1 MASANIN
8 DEVFGELKKHWAW
21 MLSLGI
27 VMVILGVIGLGMTV
41 LFNEIVVMYFGFL
54 LLFGSGVQL
63 MQAFRAEAWK
73 GRVWHV
79 LIALVYIVGG
89 IIAVT
94 EPVIAG
100 MTLALLIAWTL
111 IVIGV
116 LRLVMALQMR
126 GAAGWLWTLLGGV
139 LSVVLGVMIINE
151 WPQSGLWVI
160 GLFVAI
166 EILFAGWSQIMIAL
180 AAKNYTAESTPQ
192 QRLKPYRV
200 YRLVSCSYV

>member
-1 MASANIN
+1 MDSANIN
-8 DEVFGELKKHWAW
+8 DEVFGELKKNWAW

-27 VMVILGVIGLGMTV
+27 VMVILGIIGLGMTV

-89 IIAVT
+89 FIAVT
-94 EPVIAG
+94 EPVVAG

-116 LRLVMALQMR
+116 LRLFMALQMR
-126 GAAGWLWTLLGGV
+126 GANGWLWTLVGGV
-139 LSVVLGVMIINE
+139 LSVVLGIMIINE

-166 EILFAGWSQIMIAL
+166 EILFAGWTQIMLAL
-180 AAKNYTAESTPQ
+180 AAKNYTIESASTAA
-192 QRLKPYRV
+192 
-200 YRLVSCSYV
+200 

>member
-1 MASANIN
+1 MDPAKIN
-8 DEVFGELKKHWAW
+8 DEVFGELKKNWAW

-27 VMVILGVIGLGMTV
+27 VMVILGIIGLGMTV
-41 LFNEIVVMYFGFL
+41 LFNEIVVMYVGFL

-79 LIALVYIVGG
+79 LIVLVYIVGG
-89 IIAVT
+89 LIAVT

-111 IVIGV
+111 IVIGI

-139 LSVVLGVMIINE
+139 LSVVLGIMIMNE
-151 WPQSGLWVI
+151 WPESGLWVI

-166 EILFAGWSQIMIAL
+166 EMLFAGWSQIMIAL
-180 AAKNYTAESTPQ
+180 AAKDYAGTDASTAS
-192 QRLKPYRV
+192 
-200 YRLVSCSYV
+200 

>member
-27 VMVILGVIGLGMTV
+27 VMVILGIIGLGMTV

-116 LRLVMALQMR
+116 LRLFMALQMR
-126 GAAGWLWTLLGGV
+126 GANGWLWTLLGGV

-180 AAKNYTAESTPQ
+180 AAKNYTAKDAATAS
-192 QRLKPYRV
+192 
-200 YRLVSCSYV
+200 

>member
-89 IIAVT
+89 IIAIT

-116 LRLVMALQMR
+116 LRLFMALQMR

-180 AAKNYTAESTPQ
+180 AAKNYTAKDAATAF
-192 QRLKPYRV
+192 
-200 YRLVSCSYV
+200 

>member
-1 MASANIN
+1 MDSANIN

-116 LRLVMALQMR
+116 LRLFMALQMR

-180 AAKNYTAESTPQ
+180 AAKNYTAKDAATAS
-192 QRLKPYRV
+192 
-200 YRLVSCSYV
+200 

>member
-1 MASANIN
+1 MDSANIN
-8 DEVFGELKKHWAW
+8 DEVFGELKKNWAW

-27 VMVILGVIGLGMTV
+27 VMVMLGVIGLGMTV

-116 LRLVMALQMR
+116 LRLFMGLQMR
-126 GAAGWLWTLLGGV
+126 GANGWLWTLLGGV

-180 AAKNYTAESTPQ
+180 AAKNYTAKDAATAF
-192 QRLKPYRV
+192 
-200 YRLVSCSYV
+200 

>member
-27 VMVILGVIGLGMTV
+27 VMVILGIIGLGMTV

-126 GAAGWLWTLLGGV
+126 GAAGWLWTLLGGA

-180 AAKNYTAESTPQ
+180 AAKNYTAKDAATAS
-192 QRLKPYRV
+192 
-200 YRLVSCSYV
+200 

>member
-1 MASANIN
+1 MDSANIN
-8 DEVFGELKKHWAW
+8 DEVFGELKKNWAW

-180 AAKNYTAESTPQ
+180 AARNYTAED
-192 QRLKPYRV
+192 
-200 YRLVSCSYV
+200 VSAAA

>member
-1 MASANIN
+1 MDSANMN
-8 DEVFGELKKHWAW
+8 DEVFGELKKNWAW

-27 VMVILGVIGLGMTV
+27 VMVILGTIGLGMTV

-73 GRVWHV
+73 GRFWHI
-79 LIALVYIVGG
+79 LIALMYIAGG

-94 EPVIAG
+94 EPVVAG

-111 IVIGV
+111 IVIGL
-116 LRLVMALQMR
+116 LRLVMAVQMR
-126 GAAGWLWTLLGGV
+126 GANGWLWTLLGGV
-139 LSVVLGVMIINE
+139 LSVALGIMIMNE

-180 AAKNYTAESTPQ
+180 AAKNYRVKDASTAA
-192 QRLKPYRV
+192 
-200 YRLVSCSYV
+200 

>member
-1 MASANIN
+1 MDSANIN
-8 DEVFGELKKHWAW
+8 DEVFGELKKNWAW

-116 LRLVMALQMR
+116 LRLFMALQMR
-126 GAAGWLWTLLGGV
+126 GANGWLWTLLGGV

-166 EILFAGWSQIMIAL
+166 EILFAGWSQTMIAL
-180 AAKNYTAESTPQ
+180 AAKNYTAKDAATAS
-192 QRLKPYRV
+192 
-200 YRLVSCSYV
+200 

>member
-1 MASANIN
+1 MDSANIN
-8 DEVFGELKKHWAW
+8 DEVFGELKKNWAW

-73 GRVWHV
+73 GRLWHV
-79 LIALVYIVGG
+79 LIALVYIAGG

-126 GAAGWLWTLLGGV
+126 GANGWLWTLLGGV

-180 AAKNYTAESTPQ
+180 AAKNYTAKDAATAS
-192 QRLKPYRV
+192 
-200 YRLVSCSYV
+200 

>member
-1 MASANIN
+1 MSSANIN
-8 DEVFGELKKHWAW
+8 DEVFGELKKNWAW

-73 GRVWHV
+73 GRLWHV
-79 LIALVYIVGG
+79 LIALVYIAGG
-89 IIAVT
+89 VVAVT
-94 EPVIAG
+94 DPVIAG

-111 IVIGV
+111 IVIGL

-126 GAAGWLWTLLGGV
+126 GANGWLWTLVGGL

-166 EILFAGWSQIMIAL
+166 EVLFAGWTQIMIAL
-180 AAKNYTAESTPQ
+180 AAKNYTDKDASTA
-192 QRLKPYRV
+192 
-200 YRLVSCSYV
+200 S

>member
-1 MASANIN
+1 MDSANIN

-41 LFNEIVVMYFGFL
+41 LFNETVVMYFGFL

-126 GAAGWLWTLLGGV
+126 GAAGWLWTLLGGA

-180 AAKNYTAESTPQ
+180 AAKNYTAKDAATAS
-192 QRLKPYRV
+192 
-200 YRLVSCSYV
+200 

>member
-1 MASANIN
+1 MDSANMN
-8 DEVFGELKKHWAW
+8 DEVFGELKKNWAW

-27 VMVILGVIGLGMTV
+27 VMVILGTIGLGMTV

-73 GRVWHV
+73 GRFWHI
-79 LIALVYIVGG
+79 LIALMYIAGG

-94 EPVIAG
+94 EPVVAG

-116 LRLVMALQMR
+116 LRLVMAFQMR
-126 GAAGWLWTLLGGV
+126 GANGWLWTLLGGV
-139 LSVVLGVMIINE
+139 LSVALGIMIMNE

-180 AAKNYTAESTPQ
+180 AAKNYSVKDASTAA
-192 QRLKPYRV
+192 
-200 YRLVSCSYV
+200 

>member
-111 IVIGV
+111 IVIGM
-116 LRLVMALQMR
+116 LRLFMALQMR
-126 GAAGWLWTLLGGV
+126 GANGWLWTLLGGV

-180 AAKNYTAESTPQ
+180 AAKNYTAKDAATAS
-192 QRLKPYRV
+192 
-200 YRLVSCSYV
+200 

>member
-1 MASANIN
+1 MDSANIN
-8 DEVFGELKKHWAW
+8 DEVFGELKKNWAW

-116 LRLVMALQMR
+116 LRLFMALQMR
-126 GAAGWLWTLLGGV
+126 GANGWLWTLLGGV

-180 AAKNYTAESTPQ
+180 AARNYTAKDAATAS
-192 QRLKPYRV
+192 
-200 YRLVSCSYV
+200 

>member
-1 MASANIN
+1 MDSANIN
-8 DEVFGELKKHWAW
+8 DEVFGELKKNWAW

-27 VMVILGVIGLGMTV
+27 VMVMLGVIGLGMTV

-116 LRLVMALQMR
+116 LRLFMALQMR

-180 AAKNYTAESTPQ
+180 AAKNYTAKDAATAF
-192 QRLKPYRV
+192 
-200 YRLVSCSYV
+200 

>member
-1 MASANIN
+1 
-8 DEVFGELKKHWAW
+8 
-21 MLSLGI
+21 
-27 VMVILGVIGLGMTV
+27 
-41 LFNEIVVMYFGFL
+41 MYFGFL

-89 IIAVT
+89 IIAIT

-116 LRLVMALQMR
+116 LRLFMALQMR
-126 GAAGWLWTLLGGV
+126 GANGWLWTLLGGV

-180 AAKNYTAESTPQ
+180 AAKNYTAKDAATAF
-192 QRLKPYRV
+192 
-200 YRLVSCSYV
+200 

>member
-1 MASANIN
+1 MDSANIN

-27 VMVILGVIGLGMTV
+27 VMVILGIIGLGMTV

-126 GAAGWLWTLLGGV
+126 GAAGWLWTLLGGA

-180 AAKNYTAESTPQ
+180 AAKNYTAKDAATAS
-192 QRLKPYRV
+192 
-200 YRLVSCSYV
+200 

>member
-116 LRLVMALQMR
+116 LRLFMALQMR

-180 AAKNYTAESTPQ
+180 AAKNYTAKDAATAF
-192 QRLKPYRV
+192 
-200 YRLVSCSYV
+200 

>member
-116 LRLVMALQMR
+116 LRLFMALQMR
-126 GAAGWLWTLLGGV
+126 GANGWLWTLLGGV

-180 AAKNYTAESTPQ
+180 AAKNYTAKDAATAF
-192 QRLKPYRV
+192 
-200 YRLVSCSYV
+200 

>member
-1 MASANIN
+1 MDSANIN

-89 IIAVT
+89 IIAIT

-116 LRLVMALQMR
+116 LRLFMALQMR
-126 GAAGWLWTLLGGV
+126 GANGWLWTLLGGV

-180 AAKNYTAESTPQ
+180 AAKNYTAKDAATAS
-192 QRLKPYRV
+192 
-200 YRLVSCSYV
+200 

>member
-1 MASANIN
+1 MDPAKIN
-8 DEVFGELKKHWAW
+8 DEVFGELKKNWAW

-27 VMVILGVIGLGMTV
+27 VMVILGIIGLGMTV
-41 LFNEIVVMYFGFL
+41 LFNEIVVMYVGFL

-89 IIAVT
+89 LIAVT

-111 IVIGV
+111 IVIGI

-139 LSVVLGVMIINE
+139 LSVVLGIMIMNE
-151 WPQSGLWVI
+151 WPESGLWVI

-166 EILFAGWSQIMIAL
+166 EMLFAGWSQIMIAL
-180 AAKNYTAESTPQ
+180 AAKDYAGTDASTAS
-192 QRLKPYRV
+192 
-200 YRLVSCSYV
+200 

>member
-1 MASANIN
+1 MDSANIN

-111 IVIGV
+111 IVIGM
-116 LRLVMALQMR
+116 LRLFMALQMR
-126 GAAGWLWTLLGGV
+126 GANGWLWTLLGGV

-180 AAKNYTAESTPQ
+180 AAKNYTAKDAATAS
-192 QRLKPYRV
+192 
-200 YRLVSCSYV
+200 

>member
-27 VMVILGVIGLGMTV
+27 VMLILGVIGLGMTV

-116 LRLVMALQMR
+116 LRLFMALQMR
-126 GAAGWLWTLLGGV
+126 GANGWLWTLLGGV

-180 AAKNYTAESTPQ
+180 AAKNYTAKDAATAF
-192 QRLKPYRV
+192 
-200 YRLVSCSYV
+200 

>member
-1 MASANIN
+1 MDSAKIN
-8 DEVFGELKKHWAW
+8 DEVFGELKKNWAW

-27 VMVILGVIGLGMTV
+27 VMVMLGVIGLGMTV

-89 IIAVT
+89 IIAIT

-116 LRLVMALQMR
+116 LRLFMALQMR

-180 AAKNYTAESTPQ
+180 AAKNYTAKDAATAS
-192 QRLKPYRV
+192 
-200 YRLVSCSYV
+200 

>member
-1 MASANIN
+1 MDSANIN
-8 DEVFGELKKHWAW
+8 DEVFGELKKNWAW

-27 VMVILGVIGLGMTV
+27 VMVMLGVIGLGMTV

-180 AAKNYTAESTPQ
+180 AAKNYTAKDAATAS
-192 QRLKPYRV
+192 
-200 YRLVSCSYV
+200 

>member
-1 MASANIN
+1 MDSANIN
-8 DEVFGELKKHWAW
+8 DEVFGELKKNWAW

-116 LRLVMALQMR
+116 LRLFMALQMR
-126 GAAGWLWTLLGGV
+126 GANGWLWTLLGGV

-180 AAKNYTAESTPQ
+180 AAKNYTAKDAATAS
-192 QRLKPYRV
+192 
-200 YRLVSCSYV
+200 

>member
-180 AAKNYTAESTPQ
+180 AAKNYTAKYDATAS
-192 QRLKPYRV
+192 
-200 YRLVSCSYV
+200 

>member
-1 MASANIN
+1 MDSAKIN
-8 DEVFGELKKHWAW
+8 DEVFGELKKNWAW

-89 IIAVT
+89 IIAIT

-180 AAKNYTAESTPQ
+180 AAKNYTAKDAATAS
-192 QRLKPYRV
+192 
-200 YRLVSCSYV
+200 

>member
-27 VMVILGVIGLGMTV
+27 VMVILGIIGLGMTV

-111 IVIGV
+111 IVIGM
-116 LRLVMALQMR
+116 LRLFMALQMR
-126 GAAGWLWTLLGGV
+126 GANGWLWTLLGGV

-180 AAKNYTAESTPQ
+180 AAKNYTAKDAATAF
-192 QRLKPYRV
+192 
-200 YRLVSCSYV
+200 

>member
-1 MASANIN
+1 MDSANIN
-8 DEVFGELKKHWAW
+8 DEVFGELTKNWAW

-27 VMVILGVIGLGMTV
+27 FMVILGAIGLGMTV

-73 GRVWHV
+73 GRFWHI
-79 LIALVYIVGG
+79 LIALVYLVGG

-94 EPVIAG
+94 DPVIAG
-100 MTLALLIAWTL
+100 LTLALLIAWTL
-111 IVIGV
+111 IVIGL
-116 LRLVMALQMR
+116 LRLVMAFQIR
-126 GAAGWLWTLLGGV
+126 GTDGWFWILLGGV
-139 LSVVLGVMIINE
+139 LSVALGIMIMNE

-166 EILFAGWSQIMIAL
+166 EMLFAGWSQIMIGL
-180 AAKNYTAESTPQ
+180 AAKNYTVKGASTAA
-192 QRLKPYRV
+192 
-200 YRLVSCSYV
+200 

>member
-1 MASANIN
+1 
-8 DEVFGELKKHWAW
+8 

-27 VMVILGVIGLGMTV
+27 VMLILGVIGLGMTV

-180 AAKNYTAESTPQ
+180 AAKNYTAKDAATAS
-192 QRLKPYRV
+192 
-200 YRLVSCSYV
+200 

>member
-1 MASANIN
+1 MDSANIN
-8 DEVFGELKKHWAW
+8 DEVFGELKKNWAW

-27 VMVILGVIGLGMTV
+27 VMVMLGVIGLGMTV

-63 MQAFRAEAWK
+63 MQAFRAEAWT

-116 LRLVMALQMR
+116 LRLFMGLQMR
-126 GAAGWLWTLLGGV
+126 GANGWLWTLLGGV

-180 AAKNYTAESTPQ
+180 AAKNYTAKDAATAS
-192 QRLKPYRV
+192 
-200 YRLVSCSYV
+200 